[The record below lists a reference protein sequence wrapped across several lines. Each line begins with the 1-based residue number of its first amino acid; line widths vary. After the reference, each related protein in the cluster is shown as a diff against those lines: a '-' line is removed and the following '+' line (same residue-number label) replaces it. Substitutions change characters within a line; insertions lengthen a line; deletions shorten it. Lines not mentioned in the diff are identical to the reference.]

1 MLPTVAFLT
10 ACLKRLYL
18 AARRHPM
25 FRERIGMAQTAAWRK
40 VIKATKFDGISLA
53 YDLFRF
59 L

>member
-1 MLPTVAFLT
+1 
-10 ACLKRLYL
+10 
-18 AARRHPM
+18 M